1 MKQVKEYSEKEKS
14 IFKGILDL
22 LNQGLGIHE
31 LKVSDI
37 AVAAGIGKGTVYEY
51 FSTKEEI
58 IRKAVSYYVYKEYES
73 FTALIA
79 NHQSFKDVVYRI
91 LNHMVDMLK
100 TRFTSLLFMVVS
112 LGESDV
118 KQLIQ
123 EDHVL
128 FAEIRSGMNEFT
140 MELFKIGKQEN
151 LVGESVSLEE
161 GRLVLNGILSSFI
174 NEVIFMR
181 NHSLS
186 HETENSMELSLH
198 DGFCTQTLTDEDSL
212 TELKERA
219 VRLILKALR

>member
-1 MKQVKEYSEKEKS
+1 
-14 IFKGILDL
+14 
-22 LNQGLGIHE
+22 
-31 LKVSDI
+31 
-37 AVAAGIGKGTVYEY
+37 
-51 FSTKEEI
+51 
-58 IRKAVSYYVYKEYES
+58 
-73 FTALIA
+73 
-79 NHQSFKDVVYRI
+79 
-91 LNHMVDMLK
+91 MLK

-123 EDHVL
+123 EDQVL
-128 FAEIRSGMNEFT
+128 FAEIRSGMNEFI